1 MRDFAW
7 SMRKHQDGI
16 LSWFK
21 TPVSNAAVEGMN
33 GKAKAVMRIVYGY
46 RTFSMLRLALLH
58 NLEKLPEP
66 QFSTH
71 KFL

>member
-1 MRDFAW
+1 
-7 SMRKHQDGI
+7 
-16 LSWFK
+16 LK

-33 GKAKAVMRIVYGY
+33 GKAKAVMRRAYGY
-46 RTFSMLRLALLH
+46 RTFSMLRLTLLH
-58 NLEKLPEP
+58 NLGKLPEP